1 LSGSCATRADNLF
14 NGVQMVLADR
24 LVFAMIRAPTI
35 AHLPLLAVVMA
46 MTVGPGNADV
56 LPTCQ
61 PVRFHN
67 YSE

>member
-1 LSGSCATRADNLF
+1 
-14 NGVQMVLADR
+14 MVLADR
-24 LVFAMIRAPTI
+24 LVFAMIRAPMI
-35 AHLPLLAVVMA
+35 AHLLLLAVVMA
-46 MTVGPGNADV
+46 MTVGRGNADV